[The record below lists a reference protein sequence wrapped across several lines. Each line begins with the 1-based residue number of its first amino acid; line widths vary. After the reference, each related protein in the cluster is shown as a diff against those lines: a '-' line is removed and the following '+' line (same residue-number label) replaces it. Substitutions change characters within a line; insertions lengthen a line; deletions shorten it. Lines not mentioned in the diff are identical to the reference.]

1 MSVGVQTEF
10 CRQPFAAVG
19 HIIVKTILQLAKSFW
34 PFFLFIIIKS
44 DGKVDSNENYVYLL
58 IAAFILI
65 KALIDY
71 FFFRFRF
78 TEDEVQVK
86 SGIFSRKQITLP
98 LHKIQTVHVNQNWVQ
113 KIFNLSELSFDSPG
127 SNKEEIKIQFQ
138 KIEAKELMEFILQK
152 KKTEEQIEN
161 KDEIL
166 SKLSFKDLLKL
177 GFTANHFETLLI
189 LIGLSIS
196 FLNNI
201 KGFFEDYES
210 LMEDSTNKLVESG
223 AFLIAMGVFAILI
236 LSMLV
241 SLVRTII
248 SYLNFQITKNAQ
260 GFNIKKGLINNSQK
274 VLPFEKVQYV
284 SWKTNW
290 LRKKISMY
298 LFEFH
303 TIGGV
308 EVKSNLKIKAPITSD
323 LVLNNLASVYFPN
336 IPEQF
341 ENVLRIDKSY
351 WFRKTLFNGLLPAIL
366 LLFPLL
372 YFIEERYFL
381 FYLIA
386 LPLYLFFNYGLYRK
400 KFRFSWTNKLIHIQ
414 NGVFGDKTILL
425 KWEKIQSV
433 KISQN
438 LYQQRKHLADL
449 VIHTAGGTIIA
460 PYIPLEAARELQD
473 LALYKIEINKT
484 NWH

>member
-1 MSVGVQTEF
+1 
-10 CRQPFAAVG
+10 
-19 HIIVKTILQLAKSFW
+19 
-34 PFFLFIIIKS
+34 
-44 DGKVDSNENYVYLL
+44 
-58 IAAFILI
+58 
-65 KALIDY
+65 
-71 FFFRFRF
+71 
-78 TEDEVQVK
+78 
-86 SGIFSRKQITLP
+86 
-98 LHKIQTVHVNQNWVQ
+98 
-113 KIFNLSELSFDSPG
+113 
-127 SNKEEIKIQFQ
+127 
-138 KIEAKELMEFILQK
+138 
-152 KKTEEQIEN
+152 
-161 KDEIL
+161 
-166 SKLSFKDLLKL
+166 
-177 GFTANHFETLLI
+177 
-189 LIGLSIS
+189 
-196 FLNNI
+196 
-201 KGFFEDYES
+201 
-210 LMEDSTNKLVESG
+210 MEDSTNKLVESG

-460 PYIPLEAARELQD
+460 PYITLEAARELQD